1 MQYLLVYI
9 LQMNYKK
16 VYYTNNVNRIE
27 IKIHFYVRT
36 NTEVEVYLGWL
47 TSQG

>member
-1 MQYLLVYI
+1 MQFLIVYI

-27 IKIHFYVRT
+27 IKICFYVRT
-36 NTEVEVYLGWL
+36 NAEAEVCMWG
-47 TSQG
+47 S